1 MPARLSGTTLG
12 VHGAWAESGN
22 GMTSAQTWSVRIAV
36 RLRRLLLD
44 EQAQAIRLV
53 LSRDRDTV
61 VIDPFHRDLMLTA
74 TLTMTDA
81 EPGPDLL
88 SPVLDS
94 FEAAVLDAGVEIA
107 YWEGVEVSLPQQRN
121 PW

>member
-1 MPARLSGTTLG
+1 
-12 VHGAWAESGN
+12 
-22 GMTSAQTWSVRIAV
+22 MTSAQTWSVRIAV
-36 RLRRLLLD
+36 RLHRLLLD
-44 EQAQAIRLV
+44 EQAHAIQLL

-81 EPGPDLL
+81 DPGPALL

-107 YWEGVEVSLPQQRN
+107 YWEAVEVSLPQQRT